1 MGSRIKKDDQVVV
14 ISGRDKGTRGRVLK
28 VLRETNKV
36 IIEGVGRVKKHQKPT
51 QQNPQGGIIEKEL
64 PIHLSK
70 VMLLDTKVDPAQDLG
85 LSKPLRHPRDGDRHK
100 GLALWP
106 PELRAILRPGKIKG

>member
-70 VMLLDTKVDPAQDLG
+70 VMLLDTKVD
-85 LSKPLRHPRDGDRHK
+85 KPTRVRAGKDADGKKVRVTVKSGTTLDN
-100 GLALWP
+100 
-106 PELRAILRPGKIKG
+106 

>member
-1 MGSRIKKDDQVVV
+1 MGSRIRKDDQVVV

-70 VMLLDTKVDPAQDLG
+70 VMLLDTKVD
-85 LSKPLRHPRDGDRHK
+85 KPTRVRAGKDADGKKVRVTVKSGTTLDN
-100 GLALWP
+100 
-106 PELRAILRPGKIKG
+106 